1 MSLKNLL
8 TDNKSSIV
16 KAWCDLTLKSY
27 PEESQGFFKKKDQF
41 GNPVGHSLCE
51 GIESTYDALLE
62 DADTDVLSKAL
73 DGIIRIRAIQEFSP
87 SQAISFLFGL
97 KQVIRDG
104 LGSKINKD
112 GFSEEWAVFETKID
126 GLALLGFD
134 IYSKCRQQIYD
145 IRVES
150 VKRRTSRLLT
160 KAGLVYE
167 IPEGQSDQSDLQENI
182 ANINNS

>member
-8 TDNKSSIV
+8 SDNKSSIV

-41 GNPVGHSLCE
+41 GNPVGHSLSE

-62 DADTDVLSKAL
+62 DAGADVLSKAL

-97 KQVIRDG
+97 KTVVRDK
-104 LGSKINKD
+104 LGTEIDKE
-112 GFSEEWAVFETKID
+112 GFSKEWVSFETKID

-134 IYSKCRQQIYD
+134 IYTKCRQQIYD

-150 VKRRTSRLLT
+150 VKRHTSRLLT

-167 IPEGQSDQSDLQENI
+167 IPEGQSEQLDLQEGI
-182 ANINNS
+182 ANINNG